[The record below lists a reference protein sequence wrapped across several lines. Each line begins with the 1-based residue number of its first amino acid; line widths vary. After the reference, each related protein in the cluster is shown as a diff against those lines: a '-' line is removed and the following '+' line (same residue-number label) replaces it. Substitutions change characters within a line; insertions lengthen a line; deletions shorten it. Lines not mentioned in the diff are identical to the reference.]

1 MNSKGNNMTD
11 KTDTITVAFRISVD
25 DYRILQEQVK
35 AGNFR
40 RMSDALRACVNYT
53 LRVLHEAPVSDN
65 D

>member
-1 MNSKGNNMTD
+1 MTD

-53 LRVLHEAPVSDN
+53 LRQLENAPVVDN